1 MRDGDPTETF
11 RDVVCKKETDAALL
25 CEIDG
30 ADYWIPKS
38 QIADDS
44 EVFDD
49 GNNATG
55 RLVISEWI
63 AKQKGLV

>member
-1 MRDGDPTETF
+1 MRPNDLTETF

-38 QIADDS
+38 HVSDDS
-44 EVFDD
+44 EVFDGAD
-49 GNNATG
+49 NASG
-55 RLVISEWI
+55 KLVVSEWI